1 MSQQSPLFHKASAE
15 VIDFHRFFEAW
26 YDAAT
31 ADKTDFGRCELT
43 FGQAFHMI
51 PPTGRI
57 FDCTETIELIRAN
70 RASFHGD
77 FSIEI
82 SDIRARFETA
92 DMIVV
97 TYVEAQTRA
106 GKYSRRQASALFT
119 ASSSA
124 PNGVEWQHLHETW
137 LQMPDN

>member
-1 MSQQSPLFHKASAE
+1 MSQESSLFRKASAE

-31 ADKTDFGRCELT
+31 ADDTDFGRCEHT

-51 PPTGRI
+51 PPTGRV
-57 FDCTETIELIRAN
+57 FDRPETIELIRAN
-70 RASFHGD
+70 RASFHGN

-82 SDIRARFETA
+82 SDIRATFETE
-92 DMIVV
+92 DMIVL
-97 TYVEAQTRA
+97 TYVEAQMRA
-106 GKYSRRQASALFT
+106 DKYSRRQASALFT

>member
-31 ADKTDFGRCELT
+31 ADKTDFGRCERT

-57 FDCTETIELIRAN
+57 FDRTETIELIRAN

-82 SDIRARFETA
+82 SDICARFETA
-92 DMIVV
+92 DMIVL

>member
-1 MSQQSPLFHKASAE
+1 MSEESSLFRKASAE
-15 VIDFHRFFEAW
+15 VLDFHRFFEGW

-31 ADKTDFGRCELT
+31 ADSIDFGRCEHT
-43 FGQAFHMI
+43 FGQAFRMI

-57 FDCTETIELIRAN
+57 FDRDETIELIRAN
-70 RASFHGD
+70 RATFRGD
-77 FSIEI
+77 FAIEI
-82 SDIRARFETA
+82 SDIRASFETE
-92 DMIVV
+92 DTIVL
-97 TYVEAQTRA
+97 TYVEAQSRA

-137 LQMPDN
+137 LQVPDN

>member
-1 MSQQSPLFHKASAE
+1 MSRESPLFQKASAE
-15 VIDFHRFFEAW
+15 VLDFHRFFEGW

-31 ADKTDFGRCELT
+31 AGDIDFGRCERT
-43 FGQAFHMI
+43 FGQAFRMI

-57 FDCTETIELIRAN
+57 FDRNETIELIRTN
-70 RASFHGD
+70 RASFRGD
-77 FSIEI
+77 FTIEI
-82 SDIRARFETA
+82 SDIRASFETDDA
-92 DMIVV
+92 IVL
-97 TYVEAQTRA
+97 TYVEAQSRA

>member
-1 MSQQSPLFHKASAE
+1 MSQQSPLFRKASAE

-31 ADKTDFGRCELT
+31 ADHTDFGRCERT

-57 FDCTETIELIRAN
+57 FDRAETIELIRAN
-70 RASFHGD
+70 RATFQGN
-77 FSIEI
+77 FTIEI
-82 SDIRARFETA
+82 SDIRASYETV
-92 DMIVV
+92 DTIVL

-137 LQMPDN
+137 LQMPET

>member
-1 MSQQSPLFHKASAE
+1 MSQETLLFQKASAE

-26 YDAAT
+26 YDAKT
-31 ADKTDFGRCELT
+31 ADNTDFGRCERT

-51 PPTGRI
+51 PPTGHI
-57 FDCTETIELIRAN
+57 FDRAETIELIRAN

-82 SDIRARFETA
+82 SDIRSSFETE
-92 DMIVV
+92 DTIVL
-97 TYVEAQTRA
+97 TYVEAQSRA

-137 LQMPDN
+137 LQMPET

>member
-1 MSQQSPLFHKASAE
+1 MSQQPSLFQQASAE
-15 VIDFHRFFEAW
+15 VLDFHRFFEGW

-31 ADKTDFGRCELT
+31 ADSIDFGRCERT

-51 PPTGRI
+51 PPTGRV
-57 FDCTETIELIRAN
+57 FDRAQTIELIRAN

-82 SDIRARFETA
+82 SDIRASFETA
-92 DMIVV
+92 DTIVL
-97 TYVEAQTRA
+97 TYIEAQSRA
-106 GKYSRRQASALFT
+106 GKFSRRQASALFT

>member
-1 MSQQSPLFHKASAE
+1 MSQQSPLFQKASAE
-15 VIDFHRFFEAW
+15 VLDFHRFFEAW
-26 YDAAT
+26 YDATT
-31 ADKTDFGRCELT
+31 ADNTDFGRCERT

-51 PPTGRI
+51 PPTGRL
-57 FDCTETIELIRAN
+57 FDRAQTIELIRTN

-82 SDIRARFETA
+82 SDIRASFETE
-92 DMIVV
+92 DTIVL
-97 TYVEAQTRA
+97 TYVEAQMRA

-119 ASSSA
+119 TSSSA

-137 LQMPDN
+137 LQMPET

>member
-1 MSQQSPLFHKASAE
+1 MSQESSLFRKASAE

-26 YDAAT
+26 YNAAT
-31 ADKTDFGRCELT
+31 ADNTDFDRCERT

-51 PPTGRI
+51 PPTGRL
-57 FDCTETIELIRAN
+57 FDRAETIELIRTN
-70 RASFHGD
+70 RASFRGD

-82 SDIRARFETA
+82 SDIRSSFETE
-92 DMIVV
+92 DTIVL
-97 TYVEAQTRA
+97 TYVEAQMRA

-137 LQMPDN
+137 LQMPET

>member
-1 MSQQSPLFHKASAE
+1 MSQLSPLFQKASAE
-15 VIDFHRFFEAW
+15 VVDFHRFFEGW

-31 ADKTDFGRCELT
+31 ADGIDFGRCERT
-43 FGQAFHMI
+43 FGQAFRMI

-57 FDCTETIELIRAN
+57 FDRNETIELIRAN
-70 RASFHGD
+70 RASFRGD
-77 FSIEI
+77 FTIEI
-82 SDIRARFETA
+82 SDIRASFETDDA
-92 DMIVV
+92 IVL
-97 TYVEAQTRA
+97 TYVEAQSRA

>member
-1 MSQQSPLFHKASAE
+1 MSQESSLFQKARAE

-26 YDAAT
+26 YDAET
-31 ADKTDFGRCELT
+31 AGSTDFDRCERT
-43 FGQAFHMI
+43 FGHAFRMI

-57 FDCTETIELIRAN
+57 FDRAETIELIRTN
-70 RASFHGD
+70 RASFRGD

-82 SDIRARFETA
+82 SDIHSSFETENT
-92 DMIVV
+92 IVL
-97 TYVEAQTRA
+97 TYVEAQMRA

-137 LQMPDN
+137 LQMPET

>member
-1 MSQQSPLFHKASAE
+1 MSQQSPLFQKASAE
-15 VIDFHRFFEAW
+15 VVDFHRFFEGW

-31 ADKTDFGRCELT
+31 ADGIDFGRCERT
-43 FGQAFHMI
+43 FGQAFRMI

-57 FDCTETIELIRAN
+57 FDRNETIELIRAN
-70 RASFHGD
+70 RASFRGD
-77 FSIEI
+77 FTIEI
-82 SDIRARFETA
+82 SDIRASFETDDA
-92 DMIVV
+92 IVL
-97 TYVEAQTRA
+97 TYVEAQSRA

>member
-1 MSQQSPLFHKASAE
+1 MSQQSPLFRKASAE

-31 ADKTDFGRCELT
+31 ADETDFGRCERT

-51 PPTGRI
+51 PPTGRV
-57 FDCTETIELIRAN
+57 FDRAETIELIRAN
-70 RASFHGD
+70 RATFQGN
-77 FSIEI
+77 FAIEI
-82 SDIRARFETA
+82 SDIHASYETA
-92 DMIVV
+92 DTIVL
-97 TYVEAQTRA
+97 TYVEAQMRA
-106 GKYSRRQASALFT
+106 EKYSRRQASALFT

-137 LQMPDN
+137 LQMPET

>member
-1 MSQQSPLFHKASAE
+1 MSQQSPLFRKASAE
-15 VIDFHRFFEAW
+15 VVDFHRFFEGW

-31 ADKTDFGRCELT
+31 ADGIDFGRCERT
-43 FGQAFHMI
+43 FGQAFRMI

-57 FDCTETIELIRAN
+57 FDRNETIELIRAN
-70 RASFHGD
+70 RASFRGD
-77 FSIEI
+77 FTIEI
-82 SDIRARFETA
+82 SDIRASFETDDA
-92 DMIVV
+92 IVL
-97 TYVEAQTRA
+97 TYVEAQSRA

>member
-1 MSQQSPLFHKASAE
+1 MSQESTLFQKASAE
-15 VIDFHRFFEAW
+15 VVDFHRFFEGW

-31 ADKTDFGRCELT
+31 ADGIDFGRCERT

-51 PPTGRI
+51 PPTGCI
-57 FDCTETIELIRAN
+57 FDRNETVELIRAN
-70 RASFHGD
+70 RASFRGD
-77 FSIEI
+77 FTIEI
-82 SDIRARFETA
+82 SDIRASFETK
-92 DMIVV
+92 DTIVL
-97 TYVEAQTRA
+97 TYVEAQMRA

>member
-1 MSQQSPLFHKASAE
+1 MSQQSPLFRKASAE
-15 VIDFHRFFEAW
+15 VIDLHRFFEDW

-31 ADKTDFGRCELT
+31 ADKTDFNRCEHT
-43 FGQAFHMI
+43 FSQAFRMI

-57 FDCTETIELIRAN
+57 FDRAETIELIRAN
-70 RASFHGD
+70 RASFRGD
-77 FSIEI
+77 FNIEI
-82 SDIRARFETA
+82 SDIRASFET
-92 DMIVV
+92 DGIVML
-97 TYVEAQTRA
+97 TYVEAQSRA

>member
-1 MSQQSPLFHKASAE
+1 MSQQSLLFRKASAE

-31 ADKTDFGRCELT
+31 ADHTDFGRCERT
-43 FGQAFHMI
+43 FGQAFYMI

-57 FDCTETIELIRAN
+57 FDRAETIELIRAN
-70 RASFHGD
+70 RATFQGN
-77 FSIEI
+77 FTIEI
-82 SDIRARFETA
+82 SDIRASYETT
-92 DMIVV
+92 DTIVL

-137 LQMPDN
+137 LQMPET

>member
-1 MSQQSPLFHKASAE
+1 MSQESPLFRKASAE
-15 VIDFHRFFEAW
+15 VVDFHRFFEDW

-31 ADKTDFGRCELT
+31 ADDTDFGRCERT

-57 FDCTETIELIRAN
+57 FDRAQTIELIRAN
-70 RASFHGD
+70 RATFQD
-77 FSIEI
+77 NFTIEI
-82 SDIRARFETA
+82 SDIRASYETA
-92 DMIVV
+92 DTIVL
-97 TYVEAQTRA
+97 TYIEAQSRA
-106 GKYSRRQASALFT
+106 GKFSRRQASAVFT
-119 ASSSA
+119 ASSST

>member
-1 MSQQSPLFHKASAE
+1 MSQESPLFQKASAE
-15 VIDFHRFFEAW
+15 VLDFHRFFEAW

-31 ADKTDFGRCELT
+31 ADSTDFDRCERT
-43 FGQAFHMI
+43 FGYAFHMI
-51 PPTGRI
+51 PPSGRI
-57 FDCTETIELIRAN
+57 FGRAETIELIRAN
-70 RASFHGD
+70 RATYSSD

-82 SDIRARFETA
+82 TDIRASFETK
-92 DMIVV
+92 DTIVL
-97 TYVEAQTRA
+97 TYIEAQSRA

-137 LQMPDN
+137 LQMPED

>member
-1 MSQQSPLFHKASAE
+1 MSQQSPLFQKASAE
-15 VIDFHRFFEAW
+15 VINFHRFFEAW

-31 ADKTDFGRCELT
+31 ADKTDFGRCERT
-43 FGQAFHMI
+43 FGQTFHMI

-57 FDCTETIELIRAN
+57 FDRAETIELIRAN
-70 RASFHGD
+70 RGSFHGD

-82 SDIRARFETA
+82 SDIRPSFETENV
-92 DMIVV
+92 IVL
-97 TYVEAQTRA
+97 TYVETQSRA
-106 GKYSRRQASALFT
+106 GKHSRRQASALFT

-137 LQMPDN
+137 LQMPET